1 MRILIVAATA
11 QEVAPIVEGMNPT
24 QTTDARVKTYTHGR
38 HEIHA
43 LITGVGMVATAV
55 WCSRTLTHTACD
67 LALNVGVCGSFDLAI
82 QPGTVV
88 HVVSDR
94 LAELGAED
102 GERFL
107 GLEELQLP
115 GESTFVNLDPPS
127 NQMLAQL
134 PAVTGITVNTSHGNE
149 RTIALV
155 IERFKPQVESMEG
168 AAFMSACLISKVP
181 FAQVR
186 AVSNLVERRNRESWR
201 LGEAIQH
208 LGAAALRIIDAA

>member
-11 QEVAPIVEGMNPT
+11 LEVAPILVRMEPM
-24 QTTDARVKTYTHGR
+24 QTLDARMKTYTHGR
-38 HEIHA
+38 HEIHV
-43 LITGVGMVATAV
+43 LVTGVGMVATAA
-55 WCSRTLTHTACD
+55 WCSRALARTAYD
-67 LALNVGVCGSFDLAI
+67 LALNVGVCGSFDPAI

-102 GERFL
+102 GETFL
-107 GLEELQLP
+107 TLDELQLP
-115 GESTFVNLDPPS
+115 GESAFTNAAPPL
-127 NQMLAQL
+127 NPGLEQL

-155 IERFKPQVESMEG
+155 IDRFKPQVESMEG
-168 AAFMSACLISKVP
+168 AAFMSACLIDKLP
-181 FAQVR
+181 FAEVR

-201 LGEAIQH
+201 MGDAIQN
-208 LGAAALRIIDAA
+208 LGATALRIIDAA

>member
-1 MRILIVAATA
+1 MLKRM
-11 QEVAPIVEGMNPT
+11 EPT
-24 QTTDARVKTYTHGR
+24 QTTDASVKTYTHGG
-38 HEIHA
+38 HEIHV

-55 WCSRTLTHTACD
+55 RCSRTLTRTTYD
-67 LALNVGVCGSFDLAI
+67 MALNVGVCGSFDSTL

-102 GERFL
+102 GETFL
-107 GLEELQLP
+107 TLEELRLP
-115 GESTFVNLDPPS
+115 GESAFTNTAPPS
-127 NQMLAQL
+127 NPVLEQL

-149 RTIALV
+149 RTIARIV
-155 IERFKPQVESMEG
+155 ERFHPHVESMEG
-168 AAFMSACLISKVP
+168 AAFMSACLINGIS

-201 LGEAIQH
+201 LDEAIQN
-208 LGAAALRIIDAA
+208 LGAAALRILDTA